1 MKRTIQLIT
10 ILTLALATQP
20 GWSGDHGRGKMGKDR
35 DRGIQGGLT
44 AQQAAME
51 AKRQTGGRVLAV
63 QKQGGGYR
71 VKVLTG
77 SRKVRTLTILDRR

>member
-10 ILTLALATQP
+10 ILSLALATQP
-20 GWSGDHGRGKMGKDR
+20 GWSADQGRGKGGRDR

-44 AQQAAME
+44 ADQAARE
-51 AKRQTGGRVLAV
+51 AQRQTGGRVLAV

-71 VKVLTG
+71 VKVLTE
-77 SRKVRTLTILDRR
+77 SREVRTITIPDHR